1 MSKNTELAV
10 VNNYTAL
17 KDFNLADAIMS
28 ELNGMSISFDHVSIP
43 AAGGLAFEL
52 PGELPGETDMAK
64 EFKGVIGLPI
74 PDKLREILEQL
85 HNREDKTDKTDNE

>member
-1 MSKNTELAV
+1 MNKNTDMTI

-17 KDFNLADAIMS
+17 KDFNLAEAMAS
-28 ELNGMSISFDHVSIP
+28 ELSGMNISFDRVSVP

-64 EFKGVIGLPI
+64 DASKHKRRTKARSPFE
-74 PDKLREILEQL
+74 
-85 HNREDKTDKTDNE
+85 TWA